1 MATAYIKE
9 MINATTS
16 DIVYPV
22 TKSQAVY
29 MEDNSTTVQKA
40 IDDLSA
46 LKNVPALDS
55 QTTPNVSD
63 LLTIF
68 RNTNSTGY
76 KALVS
81 DVAKTIIESYQSSS
95 LAGKTQSVKA
105 ALDSLNSSIIAPEND
120 MNWGDVRYRYKHYTI
135 SSWTTLLL
143 ARKETDKINIFVP
156 FVNDNGNKTLSS
168 NSFRIEYT
176 DMKGNKYFATADTPI
191 SISGSFSGVIIA
203 MPIQAGM
210 SVLETQMLT
219 CAFNT
224 SVTINISRS

>member
-9 MINATTS
+9 LVNATS
-16 DIVYPV
+16 SEIVYPI

-29 MEDNSTTVQKA
+29 MSDNSTTVQKA
-40 IDDLSA
+40 IEDLSA

-55 QTTPNVSD
+55 QTSPNVSD

-105 ALDSLNSSIIAPEND
+105 ALDSLNSSF
-120 MNWGDVRYRYKHYTI
+120 MNLGTSGVYIPSNADLDTYRIPGIY
-135 SSWTTLLL
+135 
-143 ARKETDKINIFVP
+143 DCN
-156 FVNDNGNKTLSS
+156 
-168 NSFRIEYT
+168 
-176 DMKGNKYFATADTPI
+176 
-191 SISGSFSGVIIA
+191 SGSVAATLEHCPVTTGFRLIVETTGYGFMAFGFQTILLGSAAASSIGGRVYRRVLSGA
-203 MPIQAGM
+203 SPATSTWGEWKELPTR
-210 SVLETQMLT
+210 SELDALE
-219 CAFNT
+219 AR
-224 SVTINISRS
+224 VTALENK

>member
-1 MATAYIKE
+1 MATTTAYIKE
-9 MINATTS
+9 MVNATTS

-46 LKNVPALDS
+46 LKNVPALGS
-55 QTTPNVSD
+55 QTSPNVSD

-95 LAGKTQSVKA
+95 LAGKNQSVKA
-105 ALDSLNSSIIAPEND
+105 ALDSLNSRMPSYIGNFAYLGGISGAELDGSNFTPLVLNDSVEN
-120 MNWGDVRYRYKHYTI
+120 YRLIRLNTSYYKAGLPDYGGVTVSTTELKRATAEPIFAVDTHDTNGSVYQI
-135 SSWTTLLL
+135 KFVDATTLSVKSNNSS
-143 ARKETDKINIFVP
+143 ASTRC
-156 FVNDNGNKTLSS
+156 LSVHG
-168 NSFRIEYT
+168 IL
-176 DMKGNKYFATADTPI
+176 D
-191 SISGSFSGVIIA
+191 
-203 MPIQAGM
+203 
-210 SVLETQMLT
+210 
-219 CAFNT
+219 
-224 SVTINISRS
+224 

>member
-1 MATAYIKE
+1 MATTTAYIKE
-9 MINATTS
+9 MVNATTS

-46 LKNVPALDS
+46 LKNVPSLDS
-55 QTTPNVSD
+55 QTSPNVSD

-81 DVAKTIIESYQSSS
+81 DVAKTIIENYQSSS

-105 ALDSLNSSIIAPEND
+105 ALDSLNSSKTSNYFV
-120 MNWGDVRYRYKHYTI
+120 DVNNESTFQTAINRALKTI
-135 SSWTTLLL
+135 GNIETGSSFTFSLRFDGAYYFGMACYSLPGISFGRL
-143 ARKETDKINIFVP
+143 FSINNEIVY
-156 FVNDNGNKTLSS
+156 
-168 NSFRIEYT
+168 SFRNNNSDSSATTIELHLV
-176 DMKGNKYFATADTPI
+176 NK
-191 SISGSFSGVIIA
+191 
-203 MPIQAGM
+203 
-210 SVLETQMLT
+210 
-219 CAFNT
+219 
-224 SVTINISRS
+224 

>member
-9 MINATTS
+9 LVNATS
-16 DIVYPV
+16 SEIVYPV

-29 MEDNSTTVQKA
+29 MSDNSTTVQKA

-68 RNTNSTGY
+68 RSTNSTGY

-105 ALDSLNSSIIAPEND
+105 ALDSLNSRTAFQLTKSIGTWPEEITLQGASYAIKQGFMCQVHLNLKIMSETKKSLTIDDLIPVGMRPQYEVQSVGGDGDTDGIAQPCSIRQDGGVSLWNTKT
-120 MNWGDVRYRYKHYTI
+120 GTTYLQVDVTYI
-135 SSWTTLLL
+135 V
-143 ARKETDKINIFVP
+143 A
-156 FVNDNGNKTLSS
+156 
-168 NSFRIEYT
+168 NS
-176 DMKGNKYFATADTPI
+176 
-191 SISGSFSGVIIA
+191 
-203 MPIQAGM
+203 
-210 SVLETQMLT
+210 
-219 CAFNT
+219 
-224 SVTINISRS
+224 

>member
-55 QTTPNVSD
+55 QTSPNVSD

-81 DVAKTIIESYQSSS
+81 DVAKTIIESYNGSS
-95 LAGKTQSVKA
+95 LAGSTQSVKS
-105 ALDSLNSSIIAPEND
+105 ALDSLNSSLALAPLTRTIELD
-120 MNWGDVRYRYKHYTI
+120 VQYGAFGDRVTG
-135 SSWTTLLL
+135 
-143 ARKETDKINIFVP
+143 
-156 FVNDNGNKTLSS
+156 GNKAEILIGKL
-168 NSFRIEYT
+168 N
-176 DMKGNKYFATADTPI
+176 DTTNYVQFFFNGI
-191 SISGSFSGVIIA
+191 DYGYIAFDVSRNVGVK
-203 MPIQAGM
+203 
-210 SVLETQMLT
+210 STT
-219 CAFNT
+219 
-224 SVTINISRS
+224 